1 MGMQFL
7 ALLLKKMELFPCYSL
22 FLSQSIANKSAVSFL
37 SSCLLHKREFFL
49 LPVFCCF
56 IPVFCMYSYKCCS
69 FLSTA
74 YKRVFSFLSTA
85 CRSAFPSCLL
95 HIRGIFPSC
104 LLHIGVLFPSCLL
117 IYKLRFPAYRSTFP
131 SYLV

>member
-37 SSCLLHKREFFL
+37 SFCLLHKREFFL

-56 IPVFCMYSYKCCS
+56 IPVFCMYSYKCCA

-85 CRSAFPSCLL
+85 CRSAFSFLSTAYKRDFSFL
-95 HIRGIFPSC
+95 STAYRSAFPSC
-104 LLHIGVLFPSCLL
+104 LLHIGVLFLHILS
-117 IYKLRFPAYRSTFP
+117 KA
-131 SYLV
+131 

>member
-37 SSCLLHKREFFL
+37 SSCLLHKREFFYYL
-49 LPVFCCF
+49 SSAV
-56 IPVFCMYSYKCCS
+56 S
-69 FLSTA
+69 FLS
-74 YKRVFSFLSTA
+74 FA
-85 CRSAFPSCLL
+85 CTLTSAAPSCLLHIRGFFPSCLLHVGVLFPSCLL